1 MARRKLRSANR
12 AKAQQRVARVQAKT
26 ANQRKDF
33 IHKVT
38 TELVRNYEGVCIE
51 DLSVQGLAKTKLAKS
66 VLDAGLGEFRRQLGY
81 KTIWNRRHLAVID
94 RGYPSS
100 QTCHACGAVNAAL
113 RLADRSWRCGC
124 CGWLHDRDLQCRP
137 EYSLGGL
144 ATNTPRR
151 GAREEPKCSRTR
163 RKTSAVGS
171 SRG

>member
-1 MARRKLRSANR
+1 MVRQLKGCSSRILRVVARRKLHGANR
-12 AKAQQRVARVQAKT
+12 AKAQQRAARVQAKT

-51 DLSVQGLAKTKLAKS
+51 DLRVKGLAKTKLAKS
-66 VLDAGLGEFRRQLGY
+66 VLDAGLGEFRRQLEY

-124 CGWLHDRDLQCRP
+124 CGWLHDRDLHAALNIRS
-137 EYSLGGL
+137 EGL
-144 ATNTPRR
+144 KLIPLAAGHAER
-151 GAREEPKCSRTR
+151 
-163 RKTSAVGS
+163 
-171 SRG
+171 